1 MKQQKRHIIVGTRKS
16 VLAVTQTNQIIQLL
30 QDISL
35 QHGFD
40 YEFRAKNLVTQGDR
54 ILDVTLSKVGGK
66 GLFVKEIEQA
76 LIEGEIDLAVHS
88 LKDMP
93 AELLDGLM
101 IGAVPKRVDP
111 RDCLITANNCKLA
124 DLPYGARIGTSSLR
138 RICQL
143 KAFRSDL
150 QLESIRGNIDTRI
163 LKLKSEGFDAIMLA
177 SAGLFRMGWENRI
190 SEYLDPVLCLP
201 AVGQGALGIEC
212 RTEDMQIRELLDLL
226 NDPWSAHTVMA
237 ERSFLKTLNGGCQVP
252 IGAYAEVEL
261 QSNHE
266 LGMIRL
272 TGMVGSPDGD
282 IILKETM
289 TGIDPTEL
297 GVRLGELLI
306 SQGANRILDQV
317 GS

>member
-1 MKQQKRHIIVGTRKS
+1 MKRRIVIGTRKS
-16 VLAVTQTNQIIQLL
+16 ALALTQTNQIVRLL
-30 QDISL
+30 QDLSIENGL
-35 QHGFD
+35 D
-40 YEFRAKNLVTQGDR
+40 YEFSTKNMVTQGDI

-76 LIEGEIDLAVHS
+76 LFDGEIDLAVHS

-93 AELLDGLM
+93 AQLLEGLT

-111 RDCLITANNCKLA
+111 RDCLITKNNLKLA

-138 RICQL
+138 RVSQI
-143 KAFRSDL
+143 KAFRSDF

-163 LKLKSEGFDAIMLA
+163 KKLESEGFDAIVLA
-177 SAGLFRMGWENRI
+177 SAGLFRMGWEDRI
-190 SEYLDPVLCLP
+190 SEYLEPTICLP

-212 RTEDMQIRELLDLL
+212 RANDLEILALLDLL
-226 NDPWSAHTVMA
+226 NDPRSALTVKA
-237 ERSFLKTLNGGCQVP
+237 ERSFLKRLNGGCQVP
-252 IGAYAEVEL
+252 IGAYAVLEQLDNQEQGL
-261 QSNHE
+261 
-266 LGMIRL
+266 IRL

-289 TGIDPTEL
+289 TGIEPIEL
-297 GVRLGELLI
+297 GVMLGELLI
-306 SQGANRILDQV
+306 SQGADRILDQM